1 MTEQL
6 RSTQNAQRATHDAQ
20 RRTRIIIADDE
31 PLARQRIRTLLEDR
45 NDVAIVAEA
54 RDGAEAVYMILGERP
69 DVVFLDV
76 KMPELDGFEVVAAL
90 EAMNEGDDADS
101 RPLPAVV
108 FVTAFGEFA
117 VKAFEVRAL
126 DYLLKPFD
134 RDRLDRAL
142 ESASLR
148 RATRSTDGKARSLD
162 PELRDLLTMLRSEV
176 RRDERFLVR
185 SGHRMYFVAAN
196 DVEWA
201 DAAGNYVRL
210 HANGRAHLYRDTMKA
225 FESRL
230 DSRRF
235 VRIHRSAIVNIDRVA
250 QIEPYVHGEYV
261 VTMRDGTRLTS
272 SRAHSAGLRALL
284 AR

>member
-1 MTEQL
+1 MTE
-6 RSTQNAQRATHDAQ
+6 SSSPDET
-20 RRTRIIIADDE
+20 RRVSPVTRIVIADDE
-31 PLARQRIRTLLEDR
+31 PLARQRIRSLLDDR
-45 NDVAIVAEA
+45 RDIAIIGEA
-54 RDGAEAVYMILGERP
+54 RDGAEAVDLILNEQP

-76 KMPELDGFEVVAAL
+76 KMPELDGFEVIAAL
-90 EAMNEGDDADS
+90 EGMADDAEIQT
-101 RPLPAVV
+101 RLPAII

-134 RDRLDRAL
+134 RARLDRAL
-142 ESASLR
+142 DNAASR
-148 RATRSTDGKARSLD
+148 RVSRGSGEAATRVA
-162 PELRDLLTMLRSEV
+162 PELRELLTMLRAEE
-176 RRDERFLVR
+176 RRDERFLIK
-185 SGHRMYFVAAN
+185 SGPRMYFVLAG

-210 HANGRAHLYRDTMKA
+210 HANGRAHLYRDTMKGVEA
-225 FESRL
+225 RL
-230 DSRRF
+230 DPHRF

-250 QIEPYVHGEYV
+250 QIEPYVHGEYI

-284 AR
+284 ER

>member
-1 MTEQL
+1 VIRL
-6 RSTQNAQRATHDAQ
+6 V
-20 RRTRIIIADDE
+20 IADDE

-45 NDVAIVAEA
+45 RDVAIVGEA
-54 RDGAEAVYMILGERP
+54 RDGAEAVDMILRERP

-76 KMPELDGFEVVAAL
+76 KMPELDGFEVIAAL
-90 EAMNEGDDADS
+90 DEMASGD
-101 RPLPAVV
+101 PPAIV

-134 RDRLDRAL
+134 RARLDRAL
-142 ESASLR
+142 ESASAR
-148 RATRSTDGKARSLD
+148 RATGVAAPALR
-162 PELRDLLTMLRSEV
+162 ELLGMLRSEE
-176 RRDERFLVR
+176 RREQRFLIR
-185 SGHRMYFVAAN
+185 SGHRMYFVLAS
-196 DVEWA
+196 DIDWA

-210 HANGRAHLYRDTMKA
+210 HAQGRAHLHRDTMKA
-225 FESRL
+225 LETRL
-230 DSRRF
+230 DPQRF
-235 VRIHRSAIVNIDRVA
+235 VRIHRSAIVNIDRIA

-284 AR
+284 ER

>member
-1 MTEQL
+1 L
-6 RSTQNAQRATHDAQ
+6 
-20 RRTRIIIADDE
+20 TRIVIADDE
-31 PLARQRIRTLLEDR
+31 PLARQRIRSLLDGR
-45 NDVAIVAEA
+45 QDIAIVGEA
-54 RDGAEAVYMILGERP
+54 RNGAEAVDVILGERP

-76 KMPELDGFEVVAAL
+76 KMPELDGFEVIAAL
-90 EAMNEGDDADS
+90 EGMAEDSDA
-101 RPLPAVV
+101 PMPAII

-134 RDRLDRAL
+134 RARLDRAL
-142 ESASLR
+142 DNAASKRAARAGDHVTSAI
-148 RATRSTDGKARSLD
+148 D
-162 PELRDLLTMLRSEV
+162 PQLRDLLSMLRAEE
-176 RRDERFLVR
+176 RRDERFLIK
-185 SGHRMYFVAAN
+185 SGHRMYFVLAG

-210 HANGRAHLYRDTMKA
+210 HANGRAHLYRDTMKGVEA
-225 FESRL
+225 RL

-250 QIEPYVHGEYV
+250 QIEPYLHGEYV

-284 AR
+284 ER

>member
-1 MTEQL
+1 MPEL
-6 RSTQNAQRATHDAQ
+6 ERAAPNAP
-20 RRTRIIIADDE
+20 RRTRIVIADDE
-31 PLARQRIRTLLEDR
+31 PLARQRIRSMLDDRED
-45 NDVAIVAEA
+45 VEIVGEA
-54 RDGAEAVYMILGERP
+54 RDGAEAVDIILRDRP

-76 KMPELDGFEVVAAL
+76 KMPELDGFETIAAL
-90 EAMNEGDDADS
+90 EAIVEGAEK
-101 RPLPAVV
+101 RGTARALPAII

-134 RDRLDRAL
+134 RARLDRAL
-142 ESASLR
+142 ENASAR
-148 RATRSTDGKARSLD
+148 RAARHADAKALPLD
-162 PELRDLLTMLRSEV
+162 PELRDLLAMLRSEG
-176 RRDERFLVR
+176 RRDERFLIR
-185 SGHRMYFVAAN
+185 NGHRMYFVHAN

-225 FESRL
+225 LELRL

-235 VRIHRSAIVNIDRVA
+235 VRIHRSAIVNIDRVT

-284 AR
+284 ER

>member
-1 MTEQL
+1 MTESSSP
-6 RSTQNAQRATHDAQ
+6 RETERASPI
-20 RRTRIIIADDE
+20 TRIVIADDE
-31 PLARQRIRTLLEDR
+31 PLARQRIRSLLDDR
-45 NDVAIVAEA
+45 RDIAIVGEA
-54 RDGAEAVYMILGERP
+54 RDGAEAVDLILRERP

-76 KMPELDGFEVVAAL
+76 KMPELDGFEVIAAL
-90 EAMNEGDDADS
+90 EAMDDEPDAS
-101 RPLPAVV
+101 LLPAII

-134 RDRLDRAL
+134 RARLDRAL
-142 ESASLR
+142 DNAASRRTSRGRGEAASLL
-148 RATRSTDGKARSLD
+148 A
-162 PELRDLLTMLRSEV
+162 PELRDLLTMLRAEEQ
-176 RRDERFLVR
+176 RDQRFLIKN
-185 SGHRMYFVAAN
+185 GARMYFVLAG

-210 HANGRAHLYRDTMKA
+210 HANGRTHLYRDTMKGVEA
-225 FESRL
+225 RL

-250 QIEPYVHGEYV
+250 QIEPYVHGEYI

-284 AR
+284 ER

>member
-1 MTEQL
+1 MTEQA
-6 RSTQNAQRATHDAQ
+6 RSTLHASRPA
-20 RRTRIIIADDE
+20 RIIIADDE

-45 NDVAIVAEA
+45 DDVAIVGEA
-54 RDGAEAVYMILGERP
+54 HDGAEAVDMILGERP

-90 EAMNEGDDADS
+90 EAMNEDGTGDAG
-101 RPLPAVV
+101 PLPAIV

-134 RDRLDRAL
+134 RARLDRAL
-142 ESASLR
+142 ESASVR
-148 RATRSTDGKARSLD
+148 RAARTTGGKSLSLD
-162 PELRDLLTMLRSEV
+162 PELRDLLSMLRSEV
-176 RRDERFLVR
+176 RRDERFLIR

-225 FESRL
+225 LELRL

-284 AR
+284 ER

>member
-1 MTEQL
+1 MTDQ
-6 RSTQNAQRATHDAQ
+6 ARATLHAS
-20 RRTRIIIADDE
+20 RPARIIIADDE

-45 NDVAIVAEA
+45 DDVAIVGEA
-54 RDGAEAVYMILGERP
+54 RDGAEAVDMILGERP

-90 EAMNEGDDADS
+90 EAMNEGGTGDAG
-101 RPLPAVV
+101 PLPAIV

-134 RDRLDRAL
+134 RARLDRAL
-142 ESASLR
+142 ESASVR
-148 RATRSTDGKARSLD
+148 RAARSTGGKSLSLD
-162 PELRDLLTMLRSEV
+162 PELRDLLSMLRSEV
-176 RRDERFLVR
+176 RRDERFLIR

-225 FESRL
+225 LELRL
-230 DSRRF
+230 DSRQF

-284 AR
+284 ER

>member
-1 MTEQL
+1 MTESSSP
-6 RSTQNAQRATHDAQ
+6 REIERASPV
-20 RRTRIIIADDE
+20 TRIVIADDE
-31 PLARQRIRTLLEDR
+31 PLARQRIRSLLDDR
-45 NDVAIVAEA
+45 RDIAIVGEA
-54 RDGAEAVYMILGERP
+54 RDGAEAVDVILRERP

-76 KMPELDGFEVVAAL
+76 KMPELDGFEVIAAL
-90 EAMNEGDDADS
+90 EAMDGEPGAS
-101 RPLPAVV
+101 LSPAII

-134 RDRLDRAL
+134 RARLDRAL
-142 ESASLR
+142 DNAASR
-148 RATRSTDGKARSLD
+148 RASRGRGETASRIA
-162 PELRDLLTMLRSEV
+162 PELRDLLMMLRAEE
-176 RRDERFLVR
+176 RRDERFLIKN
-185 SGHRMYFVAAN
+185 GARMYFVLAD

-210 HANGRAHLYRDTMKA
+210 HANGRAHLYRDTMKGVEA
-225 FESRL
+225 RL

-250 QIEPYVHGEYV
+250 QIEPYVHGEYI

-272 SRAHSAGLRALL
+272 SRAHSAGIIYILER
-284 AR
+284 

>member
-1 MTEQL
+1 MTDQG
-6 RSTQNAQRATHDAQ
+6 RSTQNAQRS
-20 RRTRIIIADDE
+20 TRIIVADDE

-45 NDVAIVAEA
+45 DDVAIVGEA
-54 RDGAEAVYMILGERP
+54 RDGGEAVDMILGERP

-90 EAMNEGDDADS
+90 EAMNEGDDADA
-101 RPLPAVV
+101 RPLPAIV

-134 RDRLDRAL
+134 RARLDRAL
-142 ESASLR
+142 ESASFR
-148 RATRSTDGKARSLD
+148 RAARSTDGKAPSLD
-162 PELRDLLTMLRSEV
+162 PELRDLLTMLRTEV
-176 RRDERFLVR
+176 RRDERFLIR
-185 SGHRMYFVAAN
+185 NGHRMYFVAAS

-250 QIEPYVHGEYV
+250 HIEPYVHGEYV
-261 VTMRDGTRLTS
+261 VTLRDGTRLTS

-284 AR
+284 ER